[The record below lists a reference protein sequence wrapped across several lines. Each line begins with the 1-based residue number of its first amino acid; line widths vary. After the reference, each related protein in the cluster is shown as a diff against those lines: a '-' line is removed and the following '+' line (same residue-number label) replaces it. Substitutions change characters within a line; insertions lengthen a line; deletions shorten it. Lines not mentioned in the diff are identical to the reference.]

1 MMQSSNDS
9 GSEFDFDEWVE
20 LAKEDPDAFE
30 ARRDALLQEAIDQA
44 PLHFRKKLHGLQF
57 QVDMIRERS
66 THPLGACVRI
76 SSMMMDS
83 LFTSESEGSKNSSS
97 ALEGDT
103 RRGTGKS
110 NLIPF
115 PARRVDRRSL

>member
-1 MMQSSNDS
+1 MRTSNGDS
-9 GSEFDFDEWVE
+9 ERSGFDFDEWLR

-30 ARRDALLQEAIDQA
+30 ARRDQLLREAIDQA

-66 THPLGACVRI
+66 SHPLGACVRI
-76 SSMMMDS
+76 SNLMMDH
-83 LFTSESEGSKNSSS
+83 LYREEYGVKAGASS
-97 ALEGDT
+97 AEGDPPANN
-103 RRGTGKS
+103 

-115 PARRVDRRSL
+115 PTGGAGRRRL